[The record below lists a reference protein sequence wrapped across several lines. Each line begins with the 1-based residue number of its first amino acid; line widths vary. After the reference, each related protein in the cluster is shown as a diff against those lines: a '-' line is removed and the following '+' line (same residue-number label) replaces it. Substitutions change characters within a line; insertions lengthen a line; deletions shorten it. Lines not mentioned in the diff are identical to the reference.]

1 MREEK
6 VLAQVKEL
14 FNHLRIPDKVLAS
27 LTAQIKESYE
37 YDQKYH
43 QDAMMRIQNDY
54 SRLEKKKKDMYEDKL
69 DGRITA
75 EEYDEMVAEYKS
87 KQAELNLQL
96 QSYAQTDKS
105 FPTTTEAVLNL
116 VS

>member
-1 MREEK
+1 MREEN

-14 FNHLRIPDKVLAS
+14 FNHLRILDKVLAS

-37 YDQKYH
+37 YDQKYY
-43 QDAMMRIQNDY
+43 QSKIE
-54 SRLEKKKKDMYEDKL
+54 LVKKDYDRMEKRKRAMYEDKL

-75 EEYDEMVAEYKS
+75 EEYDEKVAEYKS
-87 KQAELNLQL
+87 KQAELNHQL

-105 FPTTTEAVLNL
+105 FIATVEAVLNL